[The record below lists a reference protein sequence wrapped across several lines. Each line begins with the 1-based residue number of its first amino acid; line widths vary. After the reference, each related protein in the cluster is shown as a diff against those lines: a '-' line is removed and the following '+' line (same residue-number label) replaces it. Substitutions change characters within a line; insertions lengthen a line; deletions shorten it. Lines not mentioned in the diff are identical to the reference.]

1 MYFDNAATTELSP
14 YVKKKVIEMLDNYGN
29 PSSHYKIGH
38 DAKVVLEKARGVVAK
53 FINANDNEIY
63 FTPGGSASNTMA
75 IRGYVE
81 KNRVAVLYSPI
92 AHKSIIKC
100 VESDFVQRE
109 AMGVYPLNV
118 WPTGRIYLDDMRAIL
133 MELQQNNI
141 KALVVVD
148 YANSEI
154 GTIQPVSDI
163 ISIVHQ
169 YGGIVYLDCTGSIS
183 SIPLDVAKLNADM
196 AGFSAHKLGGLKGC
210 GVLYKK
216 DDIEIEPL
224 IYGSQELGLVGGTE
238 NMIGICSLM
247 ASIEHKSYD
256 HIDTYF
262 RDYLWKYI
270 RDNIDGSH
278 LIGEPCN
285 NGRRLPYNLYVCF
298 DDVNGELLMTILD
311 VKTNYQVSTGSACN
325 SGDAQPSNVL
335 KTIGIPDEWIHNGIR
350 ITFTDTTDP
359 DHVDA
364 FCTVLQKA
372 VEVLRSHGKK

>member
-1 MYFDNAATTELSP
+1 MYFDNAATTELSS

-109 AMGVYPLNV
+109 SMGVYPLKVYSN
-118 WPTGRIYLDDMRAIL
+118 GRINIDDLQDKLRELDKHG
-133 MELQQNNI
+133 I

-154 GTIQPVSDI
+154 GTIQPVHN
-163 ISIVHQ
+163 IVVATHGF
-169 YGGIVYLDCTGSIS
+169 GGTVYLDCTGSIA
-183 SIPLDVAKLNADM
+183 SIPLDVKNLAVDM

-210 GVLYKK
+210 GVLYKR
-216 DDIEIEPL
+216 DGIEIEPL
-224 IYGSQELGLVGGTE
+224 IYGSQEFGLVGGTE
-238 NMIGICSLM
+238 NMVGICSLM
-247 ASIEHKSYD
+247 AALERKTYD
-256 HIDTYF
+256 YVDPYF
-262 RDYLWKYI
+262 RDYLWNYI
-270 RDNIDGSH
+270 SNHINGAH
-278 LIGEPCN
+278 LIGATGN
-285 NGRRLPYNLYVCF
+285 MRLPYNLYVCF
-298 DDVNGELLMTILD
+298 EGVKGELLMTMLD
-311 VKTNYQVSTGSACN
+311 VKRDYQVSTGSACN
-325 SGDAQPSNVL
+325 SGDAQPSKVL
-335 KTIGIPDEWIHNGIR
+335 EAIGVPEDLIHNGIR
-350 ITFTDTTDP
+350 ITFVDTTDP
-359 DHVDA
+359 DYVDT
-364 FCTVLQKA
+364 FCSALEES
-372 VEVLRSHGKK
+372 VEVLRRFGEK